1 MNEKH
6 EASVKLWFDGGCR
19 PNPGAMETA
28 VVLRGIADIRRG
40 LGDGG
45 NEQAEW
51 LALLHALEVAAANG
65 LRDIILIGDSLSVIR
80 QATRKQSS
88 RSAEAKEC
96 RERFKQS
103 AARFDRV
110 RLRHTMRAHNLAGI
124 ALERARWMQQ
134 GA

>member
-6 EASVKLWFDGGCR
+6 ETSVKLWFDGGCR
-19 PNPGAMETA
+19 PNPGTMETA
-28 VVLRGIADIRRG
+28 VVLRGIADIRRD
-40 LGDGG
+40 LGHGG

-51 LALLHALEVAAANG
+51 RALLHALEIAAANG

-80 QATRKQSS
+80 QAAGKQPS
-88 RSAEAKEC
+88 RSAEATEC
-96 RERFKQS
+96 RERFGQS
-103 AARFDRV
+103 AARFDRI

-124 ALERARWMQQ
+124 ALERARWMHQ